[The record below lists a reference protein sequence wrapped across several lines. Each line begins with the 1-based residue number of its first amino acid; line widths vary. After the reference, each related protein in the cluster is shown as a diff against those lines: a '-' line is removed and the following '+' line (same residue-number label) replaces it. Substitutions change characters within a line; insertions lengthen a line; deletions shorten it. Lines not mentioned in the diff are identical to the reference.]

1 MGRKRKSAPQRIDE
15 AKRGCLSWN
24 MSDLSAD
31 VQVVADNDPSLIQ
44 EAQDAAAAQASSA
57 HPKPQTIRPNSLICQ
72 DGKVQDLIDECDF
85 FLHVRKEANFRENEW
100 SCKLGIITIKCS
112 DISKLKWMKNYFM
125 PNCTDFYLYISPDPE
140 RHLIYVESEENVETS
155 KSKSKGNHVEPLA
168 FFYVSCDVP
177 YDILDGLQQKSA
189 FRLDIHSIDSQQRI
203 IR

>member
-31 VQVVADNDPSLIQ
+31 VQVVADNDPSLLK
-44 EAQDAAAAQASSA
+44 EAQDAAAQASSSKS
-57 HPKPQTIRPNSLICQ
+57 KPQTPATNSLVCQ
-72 DGKVQDLIDECDF
+72 DGRVQDLIDECDF

-112 DISKLKWMKNYFM
+112 DISKVKWMKNDFM
-125 PNCTDFYLYISPDPE
+125 KNCKQFYLYISEDPTK
-140 RHLIYVESEENVETS
+140 HLIYVENEETISDNP
-155 KSKSKGNHVEPLA
+155 KSMSSSLEPLA

-189 FRLDIHSIDSQQRI
+189 FRLDIHSIDPKQRL